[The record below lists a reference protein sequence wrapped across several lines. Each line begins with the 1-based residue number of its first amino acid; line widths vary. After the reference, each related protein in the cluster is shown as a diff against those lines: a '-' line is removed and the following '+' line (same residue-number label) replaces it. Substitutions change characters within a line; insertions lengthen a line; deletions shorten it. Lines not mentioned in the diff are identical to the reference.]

1 MKVKKNNFIYKYLRS
16 VSKLLSQ
23 ITKDKRKFLFTS
35 VSLLIG
41 LLILTKF
48 KSIFFTIILIMFGAV
63 SMIYIRFFKYSHYVA
78 FELCTLATVLTTLAY
93 GPHVGMFTGFMS
105 ITLGFVISGYFKP
118 QYFISVLALP
128 LMALIIPFLSHLELW
143 QIGVIVTVIYDLI
156 ILPLYALF
164 GSRILST
171 VVFFITHILLNYW
184 VFTTVAP
191 IVFSIMS

>member
-1 MKVKKNNFIYKYLRS
+1 
-16 VSKLLSQ
+16 
-23 ITKDKRKFLFTS
+23 
-35 VSLLIG
+35 
-41 LLILTKF
+41 
-48 KSIFFTIILIMFGAV
+48 MFGAV